1 MISFHVV
8 QSKSTTSQ
16 SVLELGQITSQAHCP
31 SAQSCTS
38 KLKGSHSSKF
48 IVTVVVFQLLEL
60 VTLVIQFQSAPS
72 CPSCQ
77 FCPSCQSFQSF
88 QSAHAG
94 HVAPV
99 SHLGIVK
106 LSTAALEVP
115 ELVTDADVQAAQV
128 VVLPTVIVAAAPSTQ
143 SFQSAQSLP
152 SFPSLPSAHGVHG
165 SHWSHLSPLSSSL
178 LANLASSE
186 TESKIRILSSA
197 ETSDFTSISDIGFT
211 GTSVI

>member
-1 MISFHVV
+1 MAQSNKTISPSVEEAG
-8 QSKSTTSQ
+8 QS
-16 SVLELGQITSQAHCP
+16 TSQAHCP
-31 SAQSCTS
+31 SAQSSTS

-48 IVTVVVFQLLEL
+48 IVTVVVFQTLEL

-94 HVAPV
+94 HVSQV

-115 ELVTDADVQAAQV
+115 ELVTLAEDHAAQV
-128 VVLPTVIVAAAPSTQ
+128 EVVPTEMVAAAPSTQ
-143 SFQSAQSLP
+143 SLP
-152 SFPSLPSAHGVHG
+152 SLPSLPSAHGVHG

-178 LANLASSE
+178 LANLASSV
-186 TESKIRILSSA
+186 SASNIKILSSA
-197 ETSDFTSISDIGFT
+197 QT
-211 GTSVI
+211 